1 MTDEFIAELDDCFK
15 RGIIKIPV
23 VGITSLEDLMN
34 QMCNAVDLNRKL
46 SDAQKSH
53 IKDNIVV
60 YIAPAVWKQSKYF
73 HSVRL
78 AESLKP
84 MMRILMPDKADK
96 ICSEIETIENKIL
109 KSIFTKASQPVEQST
124 FISSLMAETK
134 WDYETTKKKIEAL
147 ELSRILSF
155 DGKNY
160 MLGDFGKIFKE
171 RI

>member
-1 MTDEFIAELDDCFK
+1 
-15 RGIIKIPV
+15 
-23 VGITSLEDLMN
+23 
-34 QMCNAVDLNRKL
+34 
-46 SDAQKSH
+46 
-53 IKDNIVV
+53 
-60 YIAPAVWKQSKYF
+60 
-73 HSVRL
+73 
-78 AESLKP
+78 
-84 MMRILMPDKADK
+84 
-96 ICSEIETIENKIL
+96 L